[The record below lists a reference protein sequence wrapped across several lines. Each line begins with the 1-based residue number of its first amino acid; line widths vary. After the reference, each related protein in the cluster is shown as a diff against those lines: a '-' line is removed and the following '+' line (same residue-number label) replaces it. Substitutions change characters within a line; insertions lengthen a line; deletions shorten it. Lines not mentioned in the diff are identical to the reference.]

1 MVGVDLLEQHPAPRA
16 HLIVR
21 VDVAVGVVRDPLYV
35 FGVRELRHDGGKLLA
50 AHVLTREHLQPVRL
64 EVGILD
70 DALALFV
77 KPLHCHAQLRLR
89 EAFAELLC
97 NCLDLLRTDRSAL
110 VLNPYHKRSVCSC
123 RGGGGRGRGTLSK
136 MPNARFKSSA
146 DVCSAIVRCPRGGSG
161 HCPALREWPLLHAHL
176 VGVLWG
182 PRWLYPVLL
191 RWLVAAVGALGL
203 ELQTRYV
210 AEDFMITVDSRL
222 TTALSRMI
230 HVGALPGRQR
240 KDKGGLVGWQP
251 RTSSANP
258 PCASPRAPIVLHL
271 SAPKRGQTVVC
282 YTVVL
287 YSSGVSTFALLAR
300 KSVNSW

>member
-1 MVGVDLLEQHPAPRA
+1 M
-16 HLIVR
+16 

-50 AHVLTREHLQPVRL
+50 AHVLPREHLQPIRL

-89 EAFAELLC
+89 EAFTELLC

-191 RWLVAAVGALGL
+191 RWLVAAVGALGWSCRPL
-203 ELQTRYV
+203 RGRRFHGFFPVAKEKTRAAWSDGNLVLVQLIRPVRPRGRQSSYTSV
-210 AEDFMITVDSRL
+210 RPNGARRSCATRL
-222 TTALSRMI
+222 CFIPPAFRLSRSW
-230 HVGALPGRQR
+230 PGSR
-240 KDKGGLVGWQP
+240 
-251 RTSSANP
+251 
-258 PCASPRAPIVLHL
+258 
-271 SAPKRGQTVVC
+271 
-282 YTVVL
+282 
-287 YSSGVSTFALLAR
+287 
-300 KSVNSW
+300 